1 MPIIQ
6 ANLWLSFDQETEH
19 LIYVITT
26 NRVIR
31 GDQLVMGAGAARQ
44 ARERYPALAA
54 DCATRIRQLATADY
68 GCLLVRAPDARLH
81 RPGLA
86 IFQVKRDYRTP
97 AELDL
102 IARSVRDLSD
112 MAVARSADQ
121 FRINFPGIG
130 PHTGR
135 LSRTLVEPL
144 LSVLPDNVIVC
155 YL

>member
-1 MPIIQ
+1 MPITQ
-6 ANLWLSFDQETEH
+6 ANLWLPFDQETEH
-19 LIYVITT
+19 LIYVVTT
-26 NRVIR
+26 NNVIR

-44 ARERYPALAA
+44 ACDRYPDLAT
-54 DCATRIRQLATADY
+54 DCATRIRQLDTADY
-68 GCLLVRAPDARLH
+68 GCLLVHAPDARSR
-81 RPGLA
+81 RPGLV
-86 IFQVKRDYRTP
+86 IFQVKRDYRAP
-97 AELDL
+97 AEIDL

-121 FRINFPGIG
+121 FRLNFPGIG

-135 LSRTLVEPL
+135 LSRSLVEPL

>member
-6 ANLWLSFDQETEH
+6 ANLWLPFDRETEH
-19 LIYVITT
+19 LIYVVTT
-26 NRVIR
+26 NSVIR

-44 ARERYPALAA
+44 ARERYPGLAA
-54 DCATRIRQLATADY
+54 DCATRIRQLDTADY
-68 GCLLVRAPDARLH
+68 GCLLVRAPDARSH

-86 IFQVKRDYRTP
+86 IFQVKRDYRAP

-102 IARSVRDLSD
+102 IARSVQDLSAL
-112 MAVARSADQ
+112 AVARSADQ
-121 FRINFPGIG
+121 FRLNFPGIG

-135 LSRTLVEPL
+135 LPRSLVEPL

>member
-1 MPIIQ
+1 MRIIQ
-6 ANLWLSFDQETEH
+6 ANLWLPFEQETEH

-44 ARERYPALAA
+44 ARDRYPGLAA
-54 DCATRIRQLATADY
+54 DCATRIRQLDTADY
-68 GCLLVRAPDARLH
+68 GCLLVRPPEARSR

-97 AELDL
+97 ADIDL
-102 IARSVRDLSD
+102 IARSVKGLITLT
-112 MAVARSADQ
+112 VARSGDQ
-121 FRINFPGIG
+121 FRLNFPGIG

-135 LSRTLVEPL
+135 LSRALVEPL
-144 LSVLPDNVIVC
+144 LYPPPDNVTIC

>member
-1 MPIIQ
+1 MPITQ
-6 ANLWLSFDQETEH
+6 ANLWLPFDRETEH

-26 NRVIR
+26 NSVIR
-31 GDQLVMGAGAARQ
+31 SDQLVMGAGAARQ
-44 ARERYPALAA
+44 ARERYPELAA
-54 DCATRIRQLATADY
+54 DCASRIRQLATPDY
-68 GCLLVRAPDARLH
+68 GCLLVRAPDARSH

-86 IFQVKRDYRTP
+86 LFQVKRDYRAP

-112 MAVARSADQ
+112 MAVVRSTEQ
-121 FRINFPGIG
+121 FRLNLPGIG
-130 PHTGR
+130 LHTGR
-135 LSRTLVEPL
+135 LPRSLVEPL